1 VIHRRVFSYVA
12 LGILIVALTGVPCIT
27 AVQAGSPDPTPGA
40 PSLTSPDLL
49 TPICSTLLYP
59 IAPLPLSDGQVH
71 LVYDLLLT
79 NWTPEAIALADLK
92 VIDAAQPDRVLARWE
107 RDAMAPRLL
116 HRTPAEDATTLAPGE
131 TVAFIAEVAVADGD
145 VPSLI
150 AHELTFAA
158 PFTTTFSTELSGE
171 SLGEYEVTGKPVVI
185 GLPFAGDGWTAFE
198 FLSLSD
204 DPAAPSHHR
213 ISIAGIADRIVV
225 PQRFAV
231 DWMRVDQDGKLYNG
245 DPNQPENWVAY
256 GAPLLA
262 VADGTVV
269 EAIDR
274 YPDSPIP
281 YDESALTLERLAGNR
296 VILQIGDGLY
306 ALYAHLKP
314 GSVTVQA
321 GDYVQ
326 RGESLGELGQSGN
339 STAPHLHFHIMD
351 RPSASGLGGQGVP
364 YVFDSFA
371 GTAPGV
377 LAIND
382 DGTISFNLPE
392 PVETQIQRERM
403 PVNLS
408 AIGGV
413 AESEGDAQG

>member
-1 VIHRRVFSYVA
+1 MIHRRLLSSVA
-12 LGILIVALTGVPCIT
+12 LGILIAALTGVPCTT

-49 TPICSTLLYP
+49 TPICSALLYP
-59 IAPLPLSDGQVH
+59 IVPLPLSDGQVH

-79 NWTPEAIALADLK
+79 NWTTESIALAELK
-92 VIDAAQPDRVLARWE
+92 VVDSENPDRILAQWGQDALAR
-107 RDAMAPRLL
+107 RLMY
-116 HRTPAEDATTLAPGE
+116 RTQREDAVTLEPGE
-131 TVAFIAEVAVADGD
+131 AVAFLAEVAVDGD
-145 VPSLI
+145 EVPSTI
-150 AHELTFAA
+150 VHELTFAS
-158 PFTTTFSTELSGE
+158 PFKTVFASELHGQRF
-171 SLGEYEVTGKPVVI
+171 GEYEVTATPVVI

-198 FLSLSD
+198 FLSSSD

-281 YDESALTLERLAGNR
+281 YDESVRALEQLAGNR
-296 VILQIGDGLY
+296 VILEIGDGFY
-306 ALYAHLKP
+306 ALYAHMKP

-364 YVFDSFA
+364 YVFDAFVGS
-371 GTAPGV
+371 APGV

-392 PVETQIQRERM
+392 PIETQIQRERM

-408 AIGGV
+408 AIGRI
-413 AESEGDAQG
+413 AESESDAQG